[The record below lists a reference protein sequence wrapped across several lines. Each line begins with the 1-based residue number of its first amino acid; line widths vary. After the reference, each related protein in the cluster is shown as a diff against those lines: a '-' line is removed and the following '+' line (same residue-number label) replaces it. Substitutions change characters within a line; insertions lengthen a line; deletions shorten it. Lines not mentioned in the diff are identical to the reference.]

1 MKPAMYT
8 IRITDRPKNRAVTE
22 TFLDGT
28 LAVVSRSGLNATERL
43 LLTHLPH
50 LDTAPDG
57 ALLIA
62 GNRSGGIALAAA
74 MRFPKRALDGH
85 AFDLHHAR
93 AIQRTLA
100 ANGTPSR
107 LAHDPFVRLSGDTA
121 DGSDDAADVR
131 PAISV
136 HCTAALPA
144 GPYAAALFMST
155 PGTTS
160 GELVLDQLEEIH
172 ARLVDGGL
180 CLMACET
187 DSAALL
193 KQVRAIF
200 GTLSVRFDKKGVC
213 CCIAKKKGV
222 LARVRDFSAT
232 FPASLPG
239 LEPCPLISLPGVFC
253 HRRPDT
259 GGLALAEVASRD
271 LAPDQHVLDMGC
283 GCGLVGILLA
293 RSQPTV
299 RVTFLDSHARALA
312 ATRRN
317 LESLGLLDRATL
329 LLSDCGLPHSAVRF
343 DLFAGN
349 PPYYSDFRIAELF
362 IQTAFDTLNQG
373 GLCLTVA
380 KSAHALQE
388 RQAACF
394 GQAEILPRRGYSV
407 IKSVR

>member
-1 MKPAMYT
+1 MQT
-8 IRITDRPKNRAVTE
+8 IRITDLPKSRAVTE

-28 LAVVSRSGLNATERL
+28 LAVISRSGLHATERL
-43 LLTHLPH
+43 LLANLPS
-50 LDTAPDG
+50 LDAAPEG
-57 ALLIA
+57 ALLTA
-62 GNRSGGIALAAA
+62 GNRSGCIALAAA
-74 MRFPKRALDGH
+74 ARFPERALACH

-100 ANGTPSR
+100 AHGAHPRFTHDR
-107 LAHDPFVRLSGDTA
+107 EVHLCDETLADTLPDVA
-121 DGSDDAADVR
+121 SDQSAVA
-131 PAISV
+131 V
-136 HCTAALPA
+136 HCTTSLPD
-144 GPYAAALFMST
+144 GPFAAALFMST
-155 PGTTS
+155 PGTMT

-172 ARLVDGGL
+172 ERLVDGGL
-180 CLMACET
+180 CLMACEAS
-187 DSAALL
+187 SAALF

-200 GTLSVRFDKKGVC
+200 GTLRVRFDKKGVC
-213 CCIAKKKGV
+213 CCIAKKKGA

-259 GGLALAEVASRD
+259 GGLALAEVAARD
-271 LAPDQHVLDMGC
+271 LTPGQHVLDMGC

-293 RSQPTV
+293 RSQPDV
-299 RVTFLDSHARALA
+299 RVTFIDAHARALF

-329 LLSDCGLPHSAVRF
+329 VLSDCGLPQSDACF

-362 IQTAFDTLNQG
+362 IQTAYDTLKPG
-373 GLCLTVA
+373 GVCLTVA
-380 KSAHALQE
+380 KNARALQE

-394 GQAEILPRRGYSV
+394 GETEVVPRRGYGV
-407 IKSVR
+407 VRSIRL

>member
-1 MKPAMYT
+1 MYT
-8 IRITDRPKNRAVTE
+8 IRITDRPKSRAVTE

-43 LLTHLPH
+43 LLTHLPQ

-62 GNRSGGIALAAA
+62 GNRSGGIALAVAE
-74 MRFPKRALDGH
+74 RFPNRALACH

-100 ANGTPSR
+100 ANATPSC
-107 LAHDPFVRLSGDTA
+107 LAYDPFVRLGGDTA
-121 DGSDDAADVR
+121 NGPASAANGR
-131 PAISV
+131 PAVTV
-136 HCTAALPA
+136 HCTAALPE
-144 GPYAAALFMST
+144 GPYAVALFMST

-172 ARLVDGGL
+172 ARLADGGL

-187 DSAALL
+187 DSAALF

-239 LEPCPLISLPGVFC
+239 LAPCPLISLPGVFC

-271 LAPDQHVLDMGC
+271 LAPGQHVLDMGC

-293 RSQPTV
+293 RSQPSV
-299 RVTFLDSHARALA
+299 CVTFVDSHARALA

-317 LESLGLLDRATL
+317 LESLGLHDRATL
-329 LLSDCGLPHSAVRF
+329 LLSDSGLLHSAARF

-362 IQTAFDTLNQG
+362 IQTAYATLKPG
-373 GLCLTVA
+373 GFCLTVA
-380 KSAHALQE
+380 KSANALQE

-394 GQAEILPRRGYSV
+394 GQTEILPRRGYGV
-407 IKSVR
+407 IRSIR

>member
-1 MKPAMYT
+1 MHT

-22 TFLDGT
+22 TFLNGT
-28 LAVVSRSGLNATERL
+28 LAVVSRSGLHATERL
-43 LLTHLPH
+43 LLTNLPH

-62 GNRSGGIALAAA
+62 GNRSGGIAVAVAE
-74 MRFPKRALDGH
+74 RFPKRALACH

-93 AIQRTLA
+93 AIQRTFA
-100 ANGTPSR
+100 ANGTSSR
-107 LAHDPFVRLSGDTA
+107 LAHAPYVRLCGEAA
-121 DGSDDAADVR
+121 DSATDAAPGRQAVT
-131 PAISV
+131 V
-136 HCTAALPA
+136 HCTDALPD

-155 PGTTS
+155 PGTMT

-172 ARLVDGGL
+172 ARLANGGL
-180 CLMACET
+180 CLLACET
-187 DSAALL
+187 DSAALF

-213 CCIAKKKGV
+213 CCIAKKKGA
-222 LARVRDFSAT
+222 LARARDFSAT

-239 LEPCPLISLPGVFC
+239 LDPCPLISLPGVFC

-259 GGLALAEVASRD
+259 GGLALAEVAVRD
-271 LAPDQHVLDMGC
+271 LAPGQHVLDMGC
-283 GCGLVGILLA
+283 GCGLVGLLLA
-293 RSQPTV
+293 RSQPDV
-299 RVTFLDSHARALA
+299 RVTFVDAHARALA

-317 LESLGLLDRATL
+317 LESLGLHDRATL
-329 LLSDCGLPHSAVRF
+329 LLSDCGLPQSPRRF

-362 IQTAFDTLNQG
+362 IQTAFDTLKPG

-394 GQAEILPRRGYSV
+394 GQADILPRRGYSV
-407 IKSVR
+407 IRSIR

>member
-1 MKPAMYT
+1 MYT

-28 LAVVSRSGLNATERL
+28 IAVVSRSGLNATERL

-50 LDTAPDG
+50 LDAAPDG

-74 MRFPKRALDGH
+74 ARFPERALACH

-100 ANGTPSR
+100 ANETSSR
-107 LAHDPFVRLSGDTA
+107 LAHDPFVRLCS
-121 DGSDDAADVR
+121 DAANGAAGTANGR
-131 PAISV
+131 PAIAV
-136 HCTAALPA
+136 HCTSALPE

-172 ARLVDGGL
+172 ARLADGGL
-180 CLMACET
+180 CLLACET

-222 LARVRDFSAT
+222 LARPRDFSAT

-239 LEPCPLISLPGVFC
+239 LAPCPLISLPGVFC

-259 GGLALAEVASRD
+259 GGLALAEVAARD
-271 LAPDQHVLDMGC
+271 LAPGQHVLDMGC
-283 GCGLVGILLA
+283 GCGLVGVLLA
-293 RSQPTV
+293 RSQPNV

-329 LLSDCGLPHSAVRF
+329 LLSDSGLPHSAARF

-362 IQTAFDTLNQG
+362 IQTAFDTLNRG

-388 RQAACF
+388 RQAARF
-394 GQAEILPRRGYSV
+394 GQAEILSRRGYSV
-407 IKSVR
+407 IKSIR